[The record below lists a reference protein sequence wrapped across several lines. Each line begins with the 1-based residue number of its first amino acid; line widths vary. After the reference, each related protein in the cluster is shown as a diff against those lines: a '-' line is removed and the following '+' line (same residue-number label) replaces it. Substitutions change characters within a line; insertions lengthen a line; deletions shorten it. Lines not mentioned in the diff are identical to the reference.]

1 MLVPPAAAG
10 PRSPSEARTATDL
23 ERSRRNAFAALG
35 IERGGDALERPG
47 WVQAQRRDPRAQLIL
62 IDTEGRA
69 ALDGDGSLLRLPLP
83 ASTKGEDEVFLGIEA
98 GAPIFA
104 ASSGQTLRW
113 IDLRAAA
120 VRLPAAEASL
130 FAYARALLLW
140 HRSSRHCGV
149 CGVTTV
155 MGPGGRTRVC
165 SSAACGRVHFPRTDP
180 AIIVL
185 VEHQGRCL
193 LGRQPSW
200 PPRRFSTLAGF
211 VEPGE
216 TLEDAV
222 RREVA
227 EEAGV
232 RVGACHYRSS
242 QPWPFPGALMIGFR
256 ADAED
261 AALRLGE
268 ELAEAAWFSAEELV
282 AAVASRR
289 IGISPPLS
297 VAHQLIREWVE
308 DQGLSL

>member
-1 MLVPPAAAG
+1 MGLHL
-10 PRSPSEARTATDL
+10 PSEARTATDQ

-47 WVQAQRRDPRAQLIL
+47 WLQAQRQDPRARQIL
-62 IDTEGRA
+62 IDAKGHA
-69 ALDGDGSLLRLPLP
+69 ALDGNGGLLRLPLP
-83 ASTKGEDEVFLGIEA
+83 ATTLGEDEVFLGIEA

-104 ASSGQTLRW
+104 ASAQEALRS
-113 IDLRAAA
+113 IDLREAAA
-120 VRLPAAEASL
+120 RLSAAEASL

-140 HRSSRHCGV
+140 HRSSRHCGA
-149 CGVTTV
+149 CGTATA

-165 SSAACGRVHFPRTDP
+165 GNGACARVHFPRTDP

-185 VEHQGRCL
+185 VEHEGRCL
-193 LGRQPSW
+193 LGRQPAW
-200 PPRRFSTLAGF
+200 APKRFSTLAGF

-232 RVGACHYRSS
+232 IVGACHYRSS

-256 ADAED
+256 AHAED

-289 IGISPPLS
+289 IGISPPMS
-297 VAHQLIREWVE
+297 VAYQLIREWVE